1 MDMKL
6 WIDADAC
13 PNAVKE
19 IVLRAAERTKV
30 HVTFVAN
37 QNVPL
42 PNRTWLQFVRVPKGL
57 DVADTYIAEHLN
69 PEDLVVTQDVPLA
82 AQVVEKGA
90 QAISPRGV
98 MWTKENVN
106 EKRSLRDFFTEAR
119 ESGMITGGPKPF
131 DNKAKQSFANAL
143 DRWLTAALKR

>member
-1 MDMKL
+1 MSQ
-6 WIDADAC
+6 C
-13 PNAVKE
+13 SQRNRPPRS
-19 IVLRAAERTKV
+19 RANKGTCHLCGQPEY
-30 HVTFVAN
+30 
-37 QNVPL
+37 PL
-42 PNRTWLQFVRVPKGL
+42 PNRTWLQFVRVSKGL

-82 AQVVEKGA
+82 AEVVEKGA

>member
-30 HVTFVAN
+30 RVTFVAN

-82 AQVVEKGA
+82 AEVVEKGA

-119 ESGMITGGPKPF
+119 ESGIITGGPKPF